1 MPPPPPIAAVP
12 PPVPPEDRAVVRAV
26 ALAYRRVMRA
36 RPGGH
41 PPTYQALALDAA
53 EAVFLSYHPEAAAD
67 RGAMSHRV
75 NTIIANAVAADPQWF
90 WHGPDV

>member
-1 MPPPPPIAAVP
+1 MPNPPPTAASP
-12 PPVPPEDRAVVRAV
+12 PPVPPEDRAV

-67 RGAMSHRV
+67 RRAMSHRV
-75 NTIIANAVAADPQWF
+75 NTIIANAVAIDPDWF